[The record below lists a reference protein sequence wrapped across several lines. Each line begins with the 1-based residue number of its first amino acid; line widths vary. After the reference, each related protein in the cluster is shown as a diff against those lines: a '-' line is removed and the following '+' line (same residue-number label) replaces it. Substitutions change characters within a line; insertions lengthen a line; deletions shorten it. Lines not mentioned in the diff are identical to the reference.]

1 MHFPLLIIEEKESRF
16 LPLTNCKDD
25 DKENSLVANKLSL
38 WLLNLTGKWK
48 SKNRIQEQEL
58 RNVAKRYEGTS
69 RWIPFVENRLKV
81 SLFWC

>member
-38 WLLNLTGKWK
+38 
-48 SKNRIQEQEL
+48 
-58 RNVAKRYEGTS
+58 
-69 RWIPFVENRLKV
+69 
-81 SLFWC
+81 